1 MLGERSDQSVPFR
14 VVLRRRN
21 NLLVPERVIIQLGRQ
36 RLGHEADLHK
46 RPHAIGQQPV
56 VDLIDVG
63 PVVDRVALL
72 VLAVDAV
79 LIVEDRVKA
88 HVLEA
93 GDLLYAPQIVAV
105 ALTQGEIGAP

>member
-1 MLGERSDQSVPFR
+1 M
-14 VVLRRRN
+14 
-21 NLLVPERVIIQLGRQ
+21 IIRLGRQ
-36 RLGHEADLHK
+36 RLRHEADLYK
-46 RPHAIGQQPV
+46 GPHAIGQQPI

-88 HVLEA
+88 HVLET
-93 GDLLYAPQIVAV
+93 GDLLYAPEIVAIPRPQ
-105 ALTQGEIGAP
+105 AEIGAP